1 MQEQGRGWSI
11 PWLRQAIEWRG
22 TQQGWDQQH
31 PQHPRTHARSGH
43 GTRKW
48 TAGSRS
54 ESAGSST
61 KAHGQRRKQTRPCES
76 QSCNIT
82 PARANKHKQ
91 TQANTSKH
99 KQTQASKHKQANTD
113 LGGIVCRD
121 AQRVAGDCHECRCW
135 RDSAIHNAEKR
146 LLKLLPRRTMRACCT
161 KQRGKPQQQERESI
175 SAHHITPH
183 HTTQQTITNHSKSTT
198 KHDTRYHHIIT
209 TSTPV

>member
-99 KQTQASKHKQANTD
+99 KQTQANTSKHKQANTSKQTQTSVASCAEMRNVSRV
-113 LGGIVCRD
+113 IVMNAAVGVTVRYTMLRNVSSSSFHD
-121 AQRVAGDCHECRCW
+121 ERCVPVVPSKGESPNNKNGNQ
-135 RDSAIHNAEKR
+135 SAHI
-146 LLKLLPRRTMRACCT
+146 T
-161 KQRGKPQQQERESI
+161 S
-175 SAHHITPH
+175 HHITPH
-183 HTTQQTITNHSKSTT
+183 SK
-198 KHDTRYHHIIT
+198 
-209 TSTPV
+209 P